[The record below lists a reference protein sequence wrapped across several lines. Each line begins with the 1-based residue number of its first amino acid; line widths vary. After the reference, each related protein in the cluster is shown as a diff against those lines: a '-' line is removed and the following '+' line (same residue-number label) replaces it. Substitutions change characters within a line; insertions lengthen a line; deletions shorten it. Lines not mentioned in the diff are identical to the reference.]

1 MYRNIHIRLKLWC
14 VVILGTLI
22 FLNAANISAQNT
34 QGARPSPTRQAK
46 PSPSL
51 ERRFFT
57 NILRDQ
63 RAIWTSPFNIGRG
76 DAKWIA
82 PLGLSTAILVA
93 TDRRSAGEMA
103 ENGDHQTRLR
113 ISRDVSQG
121 GAIYSTGGIAATL
134 YLIGRATKNA
144 RARETGL
151 LGAEALINGGIVS
164 TALKAISQRPRPRV
178 DDASGEFF
186 DGGNSF
192 PSGHATSAW
201 SLATV
206 VAYEYGQHR
215 PLVRFTS
222 YGLATAVSLS
232 RYTGRNHFLSD
243 VLVGSAIGYGIGRY
257 TYRAHHDTSL
267 DIDTG
272 ETKSKGTRSKLIP
285 FTSPLYSRAA
295 RAYGLGLAWNF

>member
-1 MYRNIHIRLKLWC
+1 
-14 VVILGTLI
+14 
-22 FLNAANISAQNT
+22 
-34 QGARPSPTRQAK
+34 
-46 PSPSL
+46 
-51 ERRFFT
+51 
-57 NILRDQ
+57 
-63 RAIWTSPFNIGRG
+63 
-76 DAKWIA
+76 
-82 PLGLSTAILVA
+82 
-93 TDRRSAGEMA
+93 
-103 ENGDHQTRLR
+103 
-113 ISRDVSQG
+113 
-121 GAIYSTGGIAATL
+121 
-134 YLIGRATKNA
+134 
-144 RARETGL
+144 
-151 LGAEALINGGIVS
+151 
-164 TALKAISQRPRPRV
+164 V

-192 PSGHATSAW
+192 PSGHAISAW

-257 TYRAHHDTSL
+257 TYRAHHDTAL

-272 ETKSKGTRSKLIP
+272 ETKGKGTRSKLIP